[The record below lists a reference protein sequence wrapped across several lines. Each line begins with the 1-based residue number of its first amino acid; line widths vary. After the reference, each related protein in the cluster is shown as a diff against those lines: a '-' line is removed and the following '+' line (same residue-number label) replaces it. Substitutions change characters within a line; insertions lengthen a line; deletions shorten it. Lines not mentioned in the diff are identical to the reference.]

1 MIEYQGLEISW
12 LGHDSFKLKKV
23 ITLIIDPY
31 KISSKEEADIV
42 LITHEHFDHLSRE
55 DLKKVVGP
63 QTIAISMQKCSQ
75 ELSILGLADV
85 KIVKAGDILEVKG
98 VTIEAVES
106 YNINKFKEPGLV
118 FHPREDGNLGFVI
131 DFGGVRVYHSGDTDD
146 IPEMANIKADIAL
159 LPVSGTYVMTPDEA
173 TKAVMKL
180 EPKLAIPMHYGTIVG
195 SEMDAQRFKDLAP
208 CDVQILERE

>member
-75 ELSILGLADV
+75 ELSNLGLADV

-146 IPEMANIKADIAL
+146 IPEMADIKADIAL

>member
-146 IPEMANIKADIAL
+146 IPEMADIKADIAL

>member
-31 KISSKEEADIV
+31 KIRSKEEADIV

-63 QTIAISMQKCSQ
+63 QTIAISMQKCLQ

-131 DFGGVRVYHSGDTDD
+131 DFGGVSVYHSGDTDD
-146 IPEMANIKADIAL
+146 IPAMANIKADIAL

>member
-131 DFGGVRVYHSGDTDD
+131 DFGGVSVYHSGDTDD
-146 IPEMANIKADIAL
+146 IPEMADIKADIAL

>member
-12 LGHDSFKLKKV
+12 LGHDSFRLRKGLT
-23 ITLIIDPY
+23 IIIDPY
-31 KISSKEEADIV
+31 KISSRDEADIL
-42 LITHEHFDHLSRE
+42 LITHEHFDHLSSE

-63 QTIAISMQKCSQ
+63 QTIAISMQMCAQ
-75 ELSILGLADV
+75 ELSTLGLAEV
-85 KIVKAGDILEVKG
+85 RIMKAGDVIEVKG
-98 VTIEAVES
+98 IGIEAVES

-118 FHPREDGNLGFVI
+118 FHPREDGKLGFVI
-131 DFGGVRVYHSGDTDD
+131 DIGGIRVYHSGDTDD

-159 LPVSGTYVMTPDEA
+159 LPVSGTYVMTADEA
-173 TKAVMKL
+173 AKAVTKL

-195 SEMDAQRFKDLAP
+195 SEIDAQRFKDLAS

>member
-75 ELSILGLADV
+75 ELSILGLAEV
-85 KIVKAGDILEVKG
+85 KIVKAGDIFEVKG

-146 IPEMANIKADIAL
+146 IPEMADIKADIAL

>member
-75 ELSILGLADV
+75 ELSILGLAEV

-146 IPEMANIKADIAL
+146 IPEMADIKADIAL